1 VRRAPDAPPARTLHP
16 VRARLRRHVALLLLV
31 AVAGLTLLSS
41 TAAFAQPTPLVPDG
55 GIIPVAPA
63 VTEADGD
70 ADGFVPVVPDVPDV
84 TISVDSGDTALSRT
98 VVIILLLT
106 VGSVAPG
113 LLLLMTTFTRFV
125 VVFGL
130 AKNALALQ
138 TVPPAQVL
146 VGLALFLSF
155 FVMQPVL
162 SAVNEEAVQPLLAGE
177 IGQQEAIEAGF
188 APLRS
193 FMLAQTRDSDLKLFV
208 ELSNR
213 PQPATPADIPASTL
227 IPAFVISELRAAFII
242 GFIVFVPFLVIDLV
256 VAAVLMSMGMVM
268 LPPVFVSLPIKL
280 LLFVL
285 VDGWVLLVGSLV
297 NSVNGVPI

>member
-1 VRRAPDAPPARTLHP
+1 
-16 VRARLRRHVALLLLV
+16 
-31 AVAGLTLLSS
+31 
-41 TAAFAQPTPLVPDG
+41 
-55 GIIPVAPA
+55 
-63 VTEADGD
+63 
-70 ADGFVPVVPDVPDV
+70 VPDVPDV

-113 LLLLMTTFTRFV
+113 LLLLMTTFTRFI